1 MDEMKTVS
9 QIMER
14 MRENHFIHD
23 FSVVEEKLICKETNE
38 SFNPDEVLIEKV
50 YRFEG
55 DSDPE
60 DMAVIYGIE
69 SRNGTKGILLD
80 AYGTYADPDVAE
92 FIKKVPIDKENDAQE
107 HSDKADDMKNSIGWL
122 L

>member
-14 MRENHFIHD
+14 MREHHFIHD
-23 FSVVEEKLICKETNE
+23 LSVEDGQLICKDTKER
-38 SFNPDEVLIEKV
+38 FNPDEVLIDKV

-55 DSDPE
+55 ESDPE
-60 DMAVIYGIE
+60 DMSIIYGIE
-69 SRNGTKGILLD
+69 SKSGTKGILLD
-80 AYGTYADPDVAE
+80 AYGIYANAEISE

-107 HSDKADDMKNSIGWL
+107 HSEKADDMKNN
-122 L
+122 

>member
-14 MRENHFIHD
+14 MREHHFIHD
-23 FSVVEEKLICKETNE
+23 FSVSEDKLVCKSTGE
-38 SFNPDEVLIEKV
+38 SFTPDEVIVEKV

-60 DMAVIYGIE
+60 DMAIVYGIE
-69 SRNGTKGILLD
+69 SKSGTKGILLD
-80 AYGTYADPDVAE
+80 AYGTYADPEVSE
-92 FIKKVPIDKENDAQE
+92 FIKNVPLDKENDAQE
-107 HSDKADDMKNSIGWL
+107 HSDKADEIKKL
-122 L
+122 